1 MPTAFSQQRQ
11 PVITG
16 LGIVSAVGLGVE
28 ENWHAVAI
36 GASGLKP
43 LSLFQSPRYG
53 QIVTGEIQRDL
64 IALGAPTRSSRSD
77 KLGWLAAR
85 EAIADAKINF
95 ENCGERAGIILGT
108 SVGGS
113 FDSENFMTTLIKRG
127 KIRARPLRFHE
138 CSSTVDLIAD
148 SFGLFGPGMALATA
162 CSSSALAIA
171 QAAEMI
177 MSGEADVMLTGGADS
192 LARMTWGGFHSL
204 LLVDSQGCRPFD
216 VTRAGMSHGEGA
228 AILVLESEE
237 NALRRGAKILARLS
251 GWGTSCDAYHA
262 TAPHPQ
268 GAGAAMAMQGALR
281 RANLEPS
288 AIGYV
293 NAHGTGT
300 RDNDL
305 AEAIAMK
312 AVFHNRVPPFSS
324 TKRVFGHALAASGAM
339 EAIVCV
345 EALRRQ
351 ELPPNPGFTKCDPTI
366 GLEPVAEMRHAP
378 LTHVMSN
385 SFGFGGNNGVLIF
398 SKADTKPQ
406 TSAPKKVSVAVSGIG
421 VIGPGVV
428 TMKEIIAPLPPG
440 KGPIHSCGALAD
452 ATQLNPTQRRRLSR
466 LQQMAIIAA
475 RYSRQSSAGVSPA
488 GTGENLPNAGGTP
501 ALPRIAVA
509 IGTGLGCLE
518 DAGAF
523 IENLIFKDER
533 EPMPARFP
541 NTVHNAPAGQVA
553 IDQNARAMNSAPT
566 VGEVTFETALWQG
579 ISQLAIDEADCALV
593 GAVDEADKYLLH
605 IGQRWGVWNDT
616 VMPGEGAVVACLA
629 PAKKISAPLAR
640 VTAVKLGRYRRPF
653 DAQREA
659 AWIASAVDLKNV
671 GVILSGAKGYPRL
684 DPFYES
690 VAAEL
695 AKRAG
700 KMEHQTYKQLCG
712 EFHAASA
719 FGFSQ
724 AVKLAQEK
732 NCGVLLY
739 TLSLRGAKAICLV
752 EPGVKSI
759 VG

>member
-1 MPTAFSQQRQ
+1 MPTTSGQPSTRV

-28 ENWHAVAI
+28 ENWRAVSS
-36 GASGLKP
+36 GTTGLKP
-43 LSLFQSPRYG
+43 LTLFQSPRYG

-85 EAIADAKINF
+85 DAIADAKIDFSNI
-95 ENCGERAGIILGT
+95 GERAGIVLGT

-113 FDSENFMTTLIKRG
+113 FDSENFLTTLIKRG
-127 KIRARPLRFHE
+127 KIRARPVRFHE

-148 SFGLFGPGMALATA
+148 SFGLFGPSMALATA

-171 QAAEMI
+171 QAAELI

-204 LLVDSQGCRPFD
+204 LLVDAQGCRPFD
-216 VTRAGMSHGEGA
+216 VTRGGMSHGEGA

-237 NALRRGAKILARLS
+237 HALKRGAKILARLS
-251 GWGTSCDAYHA
+251 GWGLSCDAYHA

-268 GAGAAMAMQGALR
+268 GAGAAAAMQGALR
-281 RANLEPS
+281 RANLDPS

-339 EAIVCV
+339 EAVVCV

-366 GLEPVAEMRHAP
+366 GLEPVTETRHAP
-378 LTHVMSN
+378 LAHVMSN

-398 SKADTKPQ
+398 SKADAKANT
-406 TSAPKKVSVAVSGIG
+406 TAPKKISVAVGGLG
-421 VIGPGVV
+421 VIGPGTV
-428 TMKEIIAPLPPG
+428 TMKEIVAPLPPG
-440 KGPIHSCGALAD
+440 KGLVHTCGPLTD
-452 ATQLNPTQRRRLSR
+452 AATMLNPTQRRRLSR

-475 RYSRQSSAGVSPA
+475 RKSHAPDANQRVA
-488 GTGENLPNAGGTP
+488 
-501 ALPRIAVA
+501 IA

-523 IENLIFKDER
+523 MENLISKDER

-566 VGEVTFETALWQG
+566 VGEITFETALWQG
-579 ISQLAIDEADCALV
+579 ITQLAIDEADCALV
-593 GAVDEADKYLLH
+593 GATDEADKYLLH

-616 VMPGEGAVVACLA
+616 TKPGEGTAVASLGLA
-629 PAKKISAPLAR
+629 EKISAPLAR
-640 VTAVKLGRYRRPF
+640 VTTVKLGRYRRPF
-653 DAQREA
+653 DTSREA
-659 AWIASAVDLKNV
+659 EWIAAATDLKNI

-684 DPFYES
+684 DPFYDS
-690 VAAEL
+690 VVAEL
-695 AKRAG
+695 SRRAG
-700 KMEHQTYKQLCG
+700 KTLEHQTYKQLCG

-719 FGFSQ
+719 FGFSL

-732 NCGVLLY
+732 KCGVLLY
-739 TLSLRGAKAICLV
+739 TLSLRGAKAFCVV
-752 EPGVKSI
+752 EP
-759 VG
+759 